1 MKIINLK
8 QLYYPLYEED
18 TFVEVED
25 EIADAIMEEHRI
37 DENTRRKLWAH
48 TYSLDESPGLEYHFL
63 EQTSSSED
71 ILLQRGSDQYQ
82 EFLLSRLD
90 EALATLTPTQIRR
103 VNARFVGGQKYR
115 EIAQAEGID
124 TSIAHHSV
132 RDAIRRLQK
141 YFIKHG
147 WMEPLKE
154 KSICTKTSSPKR
166 RRRKQNEKKS

>member
-25 EIADAIMEEHRI
+25 EIADAILEAHRI
-37 DENTRRKLWAH
+37 DENSRRKLWNH

-63 EQTSSSED
+63 EQASSPEE
-71 ILLQRGSDQYQ
+71 ILLQRASDQYQ
-82 EFLLSRLD
+82 EFLLMKLD
-90 EALATLTPTQIRR
+90 EAFATLTPTQIRR